1 MQNNVTGR
9 DLSVIIYADHVINLE
24 VILLVPTHC
33 CNQDITFRTKLFCF
47 WVLLVFWQTL
57 YSFVLSG
64 IDLDS
69 QVCCHVLKIRGSPK
83 KIPDY
88 EIFEFPTPL
97 QSTKT
102 FNKMYPVVNIMNS
115 SKNFFDFFEA
125 SK

>member
-9 DLSVIIYADHVINLE
+9 DLSVIIYADHVIDLE

-47 WVLLVFWQTL
+47 WVLLVFWQIL

-69 QVCCHVLKIRGSPK
+69 PSMLPCAQDQGQP
-83 KIPDY
+83 
-88 EIFEFPTPL
+88 
-97 QSTKT
+97 
-102 FNKMYPVVNIMNS
+102 
-115 SKNFFDFFEA
+115 
-125 SK
+125 